1 MANSRSDNP
10 VGAGLAGAIGA
21 QGRSKLKM
29 NQMRTKFSIGVALV
43 ALIAVAAPVW
53 AHHAFQ
59 AEFDQNKPVLL
70 KGKVTKMEWIN
81 PHSWIHIDVEGPD
94 GKVTSWMVEC
104 GSPNIMLRRGFNKN
118 SLDVGTELTVQG
130 YQAKNGSNRANGSS
144 VTFRDGRKLFVGGS
158 NPDIPPDQR
167 Q

>member
-1 MANSRSDNP
+1 
-10 VGAGLAGAIGA
+10 
-21 QGRSKLKM
+21 
-29 NQMRTKFSIGVALV
+29 MRTRLTVGIAALG
-43 ALIAVAAPVW
+43 ALLAAIPVF

-59 AEFDQNKPVLL
+59 AEFDDKKPVHLV
-70 KGKVTKMEWIN
+70 GKVTEMEWIN
-81 PHSWIHIDVEGPD
+81 PHAWIHIDVTDAD

-104 GSPNIMLRRGFNKN
+104 GSPNIMLRRGFTKE
-118 SLDVGTELTVQG
+118 SLEFGTVLTVDG

-158 NPDIPPDQR
+158 NPDIPTEQR